1 MKVFITTI
9 AMDRS
14 SIAKGILLRTYATTA
29 AIVAALILFSC
40 SRPQDPGTVQAASL
54 PAEPTQEQ
62 LIQRG
67 SYLTTVMLCN
77 DCHTPKIMT
86 EHGPVLDT
94 ARRLSGHPSDEK
106 LAPIPPNRPFVLF
119 TPGLT
124 AAVGPWGASFAAN
137 LTPDPLG
144 LGGWSYDQFKTA
156 ITHGKYRGIEGGR
169 SLLPPMPWENLVNIH
184 DEDAR
189 AIFAFLQ
196 SLKPIPNRVPAPIAP
211 QDLILEKAM

>member
-1 MKVFITTI
+1 MKVFITAI
-9 AMDRS
+9 AMDRL
-14 SIAKGILLRTYATTA
+14 SIAKGILLRTYATA
-29 AIVAALILFSC
+29 SAIVAALFLFSC
-40 SRPQDPGTVQAASL
+40 NRPQNTGTVQAAV
-54 PAEPTQEQ
+54 PAEVNQEQ

-67 SYLTTVMLCN
+67 SYLTTIMLCN

-86 EHGPVLDT
+86 AHGPVLDT
-94 ARRLSGHPSDEK
+94 ARRLSGHPQEEK
-106 LAPIPPNRPFVLF
+106 LAPIPANRPFIF
-119 TPGLT
+119 FAPGLT

-144 LGGWSYDQFKTA
+144 LGGWTYDQFKTA
-156 ITHGKYRGIEGGR
+156 ITHGKYRGIEGSR

-196 SLKPIPNRVPAPIAP
+196 SLKPVSNRVPAPIAP
-211 QDLILEKAM
+211 QDLILEQ